1 MQWLCTP
8 PVRYSPQFENNQI
21 ITKTNIYNKKYNC
34 SKGQFIL
41 TLSLRDDH
49 SVVVQL
55 VLARSKLVKQKL
67 VPPQKKKRRW
77 VSLLQCFIFYLSPK
91 FCFCRLSDVKL
102 ANKSVTSSTCKK
114 TTELCKS
121 WWEKKHKSKIHIKV
135 LLRCP
140 NIMRPSE

>member
-67 VPPQKKKRRW
+67 VPPPPKKKEALSFTSS
-77 VSLLQCFIFYLSPK
+77 VFYLLPVAQIL
-91 FCFCRLSDVKL
+91 FL
-102 ANKSVTSSTCKK
+102 
-114 TTELCKS
+114 
-121 WWEKKHKSKIHIKV
+121 
-135 LLRCP
+135 
-140 NIMRPSE
+140 

>member
-67 VPPQKKKRRW
+67 VPPQKKKRR
-77 VSLLQCFIFYLSPK
+77 
-91 FCFCRLSDVKL
+91 
-102 ANKSVTSSTCKK
+102 
-114 TTELCKS
+114 
-121 WWEKKHKSKIHIKV
+121 
-135 LLRCP
+135 
-140 NIMRPSE
+140 

>member
-8 PVRYSPQFENNQI
+8 PVGYSLQFENNQI

-67 VPPQKKKRRW
+67 VAPPQKRGAE
-77 VSLLQCFIFYLSPK
+77 FHF
-91 FCFCRLSDVKL
+91 F
-102 ANKSVTSSTCKK
+102 SVLSSTC
-114 TTELCKS
+114 
-121 WWEKKHKSKIHIKV
+121 
-135 LLRCP
+135 RP
-140 NIMRPSE
+140 NSVSVD

>member
-55 VLARSKLVKQKL
+55 VLARSKHE
-67 VPPQKKKRRW
+67 KKEALSFTSS
-77 VSLLQCFIFYLSPK
+77 VFYLLPVAQIL
-91 FCFCRLSDVKL
+91 FL
-102 ANKSVTSSTCKK
+102 
-114 TTELCKS
+114 
-121 WWEKKHKSKIHIKV
+121 
-135 LLRCP
+135 
-140 NIMRPSE
+140 